1 VVASGGL
8 GDVDS
13 TLCHDDAD
21 GRAKAGP
28 LVADVTGRPGGGPLA
43 ARRSTLALASGDLA
57 VVLSVSAL
65 GDFGWL
71 EPPAGFC
78 VLDFLRGI
86 DGRALVFPA
95 LAKIGSLWRPPLAV
109 LLNAGLEDDSDV
121 V

>member
-1 VVASGGL
+1 MVSGEGHL
-8 GDVDS
+8 
-13 TLCHDDAD
+13 H
-21 GRAKAGP
+21 
-28 LVADVTGRPGGGPLA
+28 VTGRPGGGPGGPLA

-71 EPPAGFC
+71 EPPGGFC

-95 LAKIGSLWRPPLAV
+95 LAKTDSLWRPPLAV
-109 LLNAGLEDDSDV
+109 LLNGGLEDDSDV